1 MATSKLSSHIRRLR
15 PSAFNFLPAL
25 SHARQFHYLTNP
37 NPNPNSNL
45 LSPHPPWNSYAFPQ
59 TLTFS
64 HSRFLSSSSSDDSDF
79 VQLGVSG
86 ADSAAQSE
94 LLNLGGC
101 AGEEYLLPVRAL
113 ISVLDGFHDLTR
125 LPWWMVIAS
134 STLAMRLS
142 LLPLLIVQLQK
153 LKRIGELLPKLP
165 PPLPPPFSGKSS
177 LDQISLFRKERS
189 AIGCPSLLWF
199 LASFSVQ
206 VPCFL
211 LWLNSIRRMSLGN
224 HPGFD
229 CGGTLWFN
237 NLTELPHGVY
247 GAIFPFLIAGLHYAN
262 VQISFKTSALV
273 KGNDLLSNLAKY
285 YKFYLDIMTLPIIVI
300 GFCIPQGSLV
310 YWVTNSSLSVI
321 QQLVLRDPAVRA
333 KLGLPDKDAPTDT
346 AISEKPGTPE
356 ISPLASPT
364 RWKKIT
370 LQNLSPK
377 ELLNL
382 SVQVLSEGDKEKAL
396 PLLKLALEKDP
407 EYARALIVMGQ
418 TLLQKSLHAEATEY
432 FQRAITK
439 LNSAG
444 QPTEVEDIDL
454 LILASQWAGVAYIRQ
469 GKSVEGIVHLERVA
483 QLEEPDEP
491 SSKTHYFEGLL
502 LLSSALSNVG
512 RKAEALKYL
521 RLAAAYNPDY
531 NEYLEQYENENEDE
545 SFVGDLVGSRRRD
558 Y

>member
-1 MATSKLSSHIRRLR
+1 TSPGLSFGPNLLTTKKKSLKSPEAPPPPRSASSPVMATSKLSSHIRRLR

-64 HSRFLSSSSSDDSDF
+64 HSRFLSSSSSEDSDF

-113 ISVLDGFHDLTR
+113 ISVLDGFHDLT
-125 LPWWMVIAS
+125 
-134 STLAMRLS
+134 
-142 LLPLLIVQLQK
+142 
-153 LKRIGELLPKLP
+153 LP

-177 LDQISLFRKERS
+177 IDQISLFRKERS

-237 NLTELPHGVY
+237 NLAELPHGVY

-262 VQISFKTSALV
+262 VQISFKTSSLV

-321 QQLVLRDPAVRA
+321 QQLVLKDPAVRA

-370 LQNLSPK
+370 LQNLSPT
-377 ELLNL
+377 ELLNVFL
-382 SVQVLSEGDKEKAL
+382 QHPAWDSWDSFRS
-396 PLLKLALEKDP
+396 KLALEKDP

-418 TLLQKSLHAEATEY
+418 TLLQKSLHAEATQY
-432 FQRAITK
+432 FSVPSP
-439 LNSAG
+439 SAG

-469 GKSVEGIVHLERVA
+469 GKSAEGIVHLERVA

-545 SFVGDLVGSRRRD
+545 SFVGDLIGSRRRD